1 MFTTNRKDIQ
11 TVLNRDTAGQ
21 TVMEMLIHGKGL
33 LSLWDYSI
41 AYWFRTR
48 RLYLLGRMI
57 SQLYRSQRSP
67 LAIVDLD
74 HNLLADAVRVQTARV
89 VGP

>member
-21 TVMEMLIHGKGL
+21 TVLEMLIHGKGL

-41 AYWFRTR
+41 AHWFRTR

-57 SQLYRSQRSP
+57 SQLCRSQRSS
-67 LAIVDLD
+67 LAMVDLD
-74 HNLLADAVRVQTARV
+74 HKLLADAVRVQTARV
-89 VGP
+89 VDR